1 MREQSESPGLS
12 TVLRWALAAA
22 AVLVV
27 VICGWLIVIERGQEL
42 RTVEARLES
51 VARLKVK
58 QIRAWC
64 DERIADAAVL
74 AEREALRRDAR
85 ALIED
90 GGLDDASE
98 LLRRM
103 RSVADH
109 YGYHDLLLADPSG
122 RVWLSLSGLDG
133 GAEVPELVADLIE
146 NGSCQP
152 ILSPLHSGDIY
163 PFPHISVVTPLI
175 GSAADERPF
184 AVLILVSDAEQFLY
198 PLIQTWP
205 VPTETAETLLV
216 RRDGDYVLFL
226 NDLRHREG
234 AALTLQ
240 IPMSRRDLPAVMAV
254 SGAHGTHDVVEGR
267 DYRGE
272 PVVAFTAAVPGTPW
286 SLVSKMD
293 RAEALASWRSRARW
307 IVVLMVG
314 ATALI
319 GVGGLAV
326 HQSERRRYFWT
337 RYREEAR
344 LRQAAEQARVTLE
357 AIGDGVIATDGNG
370 AIELMNPVAE
380 RLTGWQHEEAVG
392 TPLDEVFRIINEETR
407 TAVES
412 PVRRVLD
419 EGEVIGLANHTLLIR
434 RDGLET
440 PIADSGAPI
449 PGPDGE
455 TAGVVLV
462 FRDQT
467 EERLNQRLVRSR
479 LSLIEHS
486 QRHSL
491 DELLSRALDEI
502 AGALASQIGVY
513 RFLDADER
521 SVTTEER
528 FHRAD
533 LGDGASRAA
542 ELGRLDAWDDCVRQ
556 RRPVRINGPDD
567 RSEPGTP
574 FVRNLG
580 VPVIRDGR
588 VVAVLGVG
596 GKDADYTDTDT
607 ATAVFLADVT
617 WEILER
623 KRAQEKLVERI
634 AFHRALIE
642 ASPLPLFSLT
652 PDGVVEFWNRA
663 AERLFGWSADDV
675 VGRLLPIVPE
685 DKLEEFA
692 RLRQSVI
699 EGEPFSGLEVTRR
712 KRSGEPI
719 DLRLFTAPVRGQT
732 GEPIGIM
739 AAAEDLTRER
749 EAAAELRES
758 EERFRHLFEHSPVG
772 ISMTSLDG
780 TVHANRAYYRMLGYD
795 EAPDSLNWADIT
807 HPDDVE
813 ESREIVSALI
823 AGERRT
829 ARFVKR
835 YLHRS
840 ASVVWADVSVTL
852 RRDSAGQPMYFMTAV
867 LDITEQRA
875 LQAQLLQSQKM
886 ESIGRLAGGVAHDF
900 NNMLG
905 VIIGRAEMRLRQ
917 LEPEDPSR
925 TTLETILSAA
935 SRSADLTR
943 QLLAFA
949 RKQTIAP
956 KVLDLNETVEGLLKM
971 LRRLIGEDVHLVWQ
985 PGRTPRPVYMD
996 PGQLDQILVN
1006 LCVNARDAIPGV
1018 GKITIETGYVEL
1030 DAEYCAIHAD
1040 ARPGDYVLLAVS
1052 DDGCGMDAQTRAQ
1065 VFEPFFTTKQE
1076 GEGTGLGLSTV
1087 FGIVRQNDGFINVY
1101 SEPAQGSTF
1110 RIYIPCRAADDVEG
1124 PEAPGSEMPRG
1135 NGEVVLLVEDEPSLL
1150 EMTQTVLEELGYAVI
1165 PGGDPEAAL
1174 AAYAARETDVDLLV
1188 TDVVMPGMN
1197 GKELAQRLKA
1207 NRPQLQVLFMSGYT
1221 ANSIVHHGVLEP
1233 DVHFIQ
1239 KPFSM
1244 YELALKVREV
1254 LQSDGA

>member
-1 MREQSESPGLS
+1 MRDASTLAGLS
-12 TVLRWALAAA
+12 AVLRWALAAA
-22 AVLVV
+22 VLL
-27 VICGWLIVIERGQEL
+27 VIVFGGWLIVVERGQEL

-51 VARLKVK
+51 VAQLKVS

-64 DERIADAAVL
+64 EERIADAAVL
-74 AEREALRRDAR
+74 AEWEALRRDAR
-85 ALIED
+85 ALIER
-90 GGLDDASE
+90 DDLEAASE

-103 RSVADH
+103 QSVADH
-109 YGYHDLLLADPSG
+109 YGYHDLMLADPSG

-133 GAEVPELVADLIE
+133 GAEAPALVAALV
-146 NGSCQP
+146 GSGSRTP
-152 ILSPLHSGDIY
+152 GLSPMHSGDLY
-163 PFPHISVVTPLI
+163 PFPHISVVTPL
-175 GSAADERPF
+175 SDSVDDERSF

-216 RRDGDYVLFL
+216 RRDGDHVLFL
-226 NDLRHREG
+226 NDLRHRDG
-234 AALTLQ
+234 AALELQ

-254 SGAHGTHDVVEGR
+254 SGTHGVVQGR

-272 PVVAFTAAVPGTPW
+272 QVVAYTAPVPGTSW
-286 SLVSKMD
+286 FLVSKMD
-293 RAEALASWRSRARW
+293 RSEALSAWRSRARW
-307 IVVLMVG
+307 IVLLMVG

-319 GVGGLAV
+319 GVGGLAL
-326 HQSERRRYFWT
+326 HQNEKRRHLWA

-357 AIGDGVIATDGNG
+357 AIGDGVIATDDDGS
-370 AIELMNPVAE
+370 IELMNPVAE
-380 RLTGWQHEEAVG
+380 MLTGWHQDEAVG
-392 TPLDEVFRIINEETR
+392 TPLEAVFRIVNEETR
-407 TAVES
+407 EPVEA

-419 EGEVIGLANHTLLIR
+419 EGTVVGLANHTLLIR
-434 RDGLET
+434 RDGVEI

-455 TAGVVLV
+455 TTGVVLV

-479 LSLIEHS
+479 LNLIEHA

-491 DELLSRALDEI
+491 DELLSRALDEV
-502 AGALASQIGVY
+502 ATLLGSQIGVY
-513 RFLDADER
+513 RFLDVDER
-521 SVTTEER
+521 TVTMEER
-528 FHRAD
+528 FSRAD
-533 LGDGASRAA
+533 DVRSSDMDQL
-542 ELGRLDAWDDCVRQ
+542 EAWGECVRQ
-556 RRPVRINGPDD
+556 RRPVRINGPGDWPGGD
-567 RSEPGTP
+567 RSEPDMP
-574 FVRNLG
+574 FTRTLG
-580 VPVIRDGR
+580 VPVLRNDR
-588 VVAVLGVG
+588 VVAALGVG
-596 GKDADYTDTDT
+596 GKNAGYTDTDM

-617 WEILER
+617 WEIVER
-623 KRAQEKLVERI
+623 KRAQEELVERT

-652 PDGVVEFWNRA
+652 PDGIVEFWNRA
-663 AERLFGWSADDV
+663 AERLFGWSAEEA

-685 DKLEEFA
+685 DTLEEFA
-692 RLRQSVI
+692 RLRGRVM
-699 EGEPFSGLEVTRR
+699 EGEPVSGVEVTRR
-712 KRSGEPI
+712 KRNGEAVE
-719 DLRLFTAPVRGQT
+719 LRLFTAPVRDESGRSV
-732 GEPIGIM
+732 GIM
-739 AAAEDLTRER
+739 AAAEDLTAER

-772 ISMTSLDG
+772 ISMTSPDG
-780 TVHANRAYYRMLGYD
+780 TVHGNSAYYRMMGYE
-795 EAPDSLNWADIT
+795 EAPGALSWADIT

-813 ESREIVSALI
+813 ESRKIVSSLV
-823 AGERRT
+823 AGERST

-835 YLHRS
+835 YIHRS
-840 ASVVWADVSVTL
+840 GGVLWADVSVVL
-852 RRDSAGQPMYFMTAV
+852 RRDSAGQPMYFLTIV
-867 LDITEQRA
+867 LEITEQRA
-875 LQAQLLQSQKM
+875 LQEQLLQSQKM
-886 ESIGRLAGGVAHDF
+886 ESVGRLAGGVAHDF

-917 LEPEDPSR
+917 LAPDDPNR
-925 TTLETILSAA
+925 ATLETILNAA
-935 SRSADLTR
+935 NRSADLTR

-971 LRRLIGEDVHLVWQ
+971 LRRLIGEDIDLVWQ
-985 PGRTPRPVYMD
+985 PGKAPRPVYMD

-1006 LCVNARDAIPGV
+1006 LCVNARDAIGGV
-1018 GKITIETGYVEL
+1018 GKITIESGYVEV

-1040 ARPGDYVLLAVS
+1040 ARPGEYVLLAVS
-1052 DDGCGMDAQTRAQ
+1052 DDGCGMEAATRVQ

-1101 SEPAQGSTF
+1101 SEPEQGSTF
-1110 RIYIPCRAADDVEG
+1110 RIYIPCHGAEDVARSDVPVIEIPHG
-1124 PEAPGSEMPRG
+1124 RGEA
-1135 NGEVVLLVEDEPSLL
+1135 VLLVEDEPSLL
-1150 EMTQTVLEELGYAVI
+1150 EMTQSVLEELGYEVI
-1165 PGGDPEAAL
+1165 PVGDPEAAL
-1174 AAYAARETDVDLLV
+1174 AAFESRDTRVDLLV

-1197 GKELAQRLKA
+1197 GKELSERLQEA
-1207 NRPQLQVLFMSGYT
+1207 RTQLKVLFMSGYT
-1221 ANSIVHHGVLEP
+1221 SNSIVHHGVLDP
-1233 DVHFIQ
+1233 GVHFIQ

-1254 LQSDGA
+1254 LHNTA